1 MMKRIICTL
10 AAVAMVI
17 ATHTSAQAINKGEL
31 ARNKV
36 VEVAVDN
43 TNRDPTTVT
52 VYFIDN
58 RGIDVV
64 EMVTVP
70 AGELN
75 FIITLPRLGRATK
88 RVVIE
93 LDNGNADGRFT
104 VRVEQFQ
111 RTSTEEQIRGD
122 GRLVFDVVPF

>member
-1 MMKRIICTL
+1 MTKRTICAL

-17 ATHTSAQAINKGEL
+17 ATHIPAKAINKGEL

-104 VRVEQFQ
+104 VRVQQLQ